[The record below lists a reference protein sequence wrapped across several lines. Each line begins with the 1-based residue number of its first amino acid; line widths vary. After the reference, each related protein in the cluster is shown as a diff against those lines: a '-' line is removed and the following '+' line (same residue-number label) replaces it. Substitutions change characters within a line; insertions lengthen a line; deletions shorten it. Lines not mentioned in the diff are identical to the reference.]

1 MKNYDS
7 RLAKVEKAIKELLNF
22 NEAVVIIVNK
32 SNGETEEGKIA
43 EKEKELQR
51 KINKKGLIVVTVSG
65 LDKF

>member
-7 RLAKVEKAIKELLNF
+7 RLTRVEKAIKELLNPY
-22 NEAVVIIVNK
+22 EAVVIIVNK
-32 SNGETEEGKIA
+32 SNGETEEMKLA

-65 LDKF
+65 LEKI